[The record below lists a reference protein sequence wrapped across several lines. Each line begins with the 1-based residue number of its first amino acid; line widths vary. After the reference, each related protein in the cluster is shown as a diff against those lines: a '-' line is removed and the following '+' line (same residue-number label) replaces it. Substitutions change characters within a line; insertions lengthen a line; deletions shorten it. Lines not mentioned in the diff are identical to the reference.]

1 MDKLLAS
8 DSRHMSAL
16 AGKNFTA
23 NATPETSTSANEAFR
38 DSRVFLLI
46 YRQTF
51 IFIDL
56 FDETT
61 ELLTFALL
69 PSKLIKVLPFTS
81 ILVVNFAKFYHSVYR
96 SLEFSLN
103 FFIKR
108 SIHFENI
115 SSTFYEIV

>member
-8 DSRHMSAL
+8 DSKHMSAL

-38 DSRVFLLI
+38 DSRVFLLV

-56 FDETT
+56 FDETI
-61 ELLTFALL
+61 EPNKLLAFVLL
-69 PSKLIKVLPFTS
+69 ASKLIKVLPSTG
-81 ILVVNFAKFYHSVYR
+81 ILVVNFAKFLPFRISQLR
-96 SLEFSLN
+96 IFS
-103 FFIKR
+103 
-108 SIHFENI
+108 
-115 SSTFYEIV
+115 